1 MRQISKKGA
10 TFLVNQSNEFWDSFE
25 DNSWEPDTINI
36 LDNYL
41 SPQDTFIDIGAWI
54 GPITLYAGF
63 KAQKCYSF
71 EPDPT
76 AYKELVENISL
87 NPTLAHKIDLIN
99 QAITTDGRNVKIYS
113 RYSYGD
119 SGTSILKRV
128 KSKNEFIEVPS
139 ITFSR
144 FVQNNS
150 IQTKFIKMDVEGAEF
165 FIIPSMIE
173 ILKSQK
179 PKLLLSLHHG
189 ALTEFNEMKYLPLGV
204 ARRIY
209 RYLDKDRK
217 FIKSK
222 STTAMRQ
229 LLNSLSFY
237 SNCYTSKLTKFT
249 LSEISDQEL
258 EKLDMLLF
266 F

>member
-10 TFLVNQSNEFWDSFE
+10 TFLVNHSNEFWDSFE

-41 SPQDTFIDIGAWI
+41 NSQDTFIDIGAWI
-54 GPITLYAGF
+54 GPITLYAGL
-63 KAQKCYSF
+63 KVKKCYSF
-71 EPDPT
+71 EPDPA
-76 AYKELVENISL
+76 AYEELVENISL
-87 NPTLAHKIDLIN
+87 NLTLAHKIDLLN

-128 KSKNEFIEVPS
+128 KSKNEFIEVS
-139 ITFSR
+139 STTFSH
-144 FVQNNS
+144 FILNNA
-150 IQTKFIKMDVEGAEF
+150 IQTNFIKMDVEGAEF

-173 ILKSQK
+173 VLKKQK

-189 ALTEFNEMKYLPLGV
+189 ALTEFNEMKYLPMGAV
-204 ARRIY
+204 RRIY

-217 FIKSK
+217 FLKSK
-222 STTAMRQ
+222 SSAAMRQ

-237 SNCYTSKLTKFT
+237 SNCYTGKLTKFT
-249 LSEISDQEL
+249 LAEATDEEL